1 MNATKTKDQKG
12 VHATREIDD
21 DGDSNARAVRENCV
35 LLCISKYIQVARMR
49 IKWKPL
55 FSLSFFSCSSAFP
68 WWRVTQIL
76 WEEIGANSGRSFPK
90 ISTFCEREKRE
101 RERERD
107 FMGGKSSACIKLLV
121 RASKVRESFPKDN
134 RKLLL
139 KGGPGSR
146 MKQRETTTE
155 EEK

>member
-49 IKWKPL
+49 IKWKPPL

-68 WWRVTQIL
+68 WWRVTEIL

-90 ISTFCEREKRE
+90 ISTLFHLFARGRERK

-107 FMGGKSSACIKLLV
+107 FMGGGKSSVA
-121 RASKVRESFPKDN
+121 
-134 RKLLL
+134 
-139 KGGPGSR
+139 
-146 MKQRETTTE
+146 
-155 EEK
+155 

>member
-1 MNATKTKDQKG
+1 MK
-12 VHATREIDD
+12 
-21 DGDSNARAVRENCV
+21 
-35 LLCISKYIQVARMR
+35 

-55 FSLSFFSCSSAFP
+55 FSLSFFSCSSTFP

-90 ISTFCEREKRE
+90 ISTLPSFCERE

-107 FMGGKSSACIKLLV
+107 WEEKVLLHKILV
-121 RASKVRESFPKDN
+121 ASKVRGERQQKARGN
-134 RKLLL
+134 LLL

>member
-1 MNATKTKDQKG
+1 MY
-12 VHATREIDD
+12 
-21 DGDSNARAVRENCV
+21 
-35 LLCISKYIQVARMR
+35 ISKYIQVARMR
-49 IKWKPL
+49 ISGNPPL
-55 FSLSFFSCSSAFP
+55 FSLSLFSCSSAFP

-90 ISTFCEREKRE
+90 ISTFCERERE

-107 FMGGKSSACIKLLV
+107 FGGGKSSACIKLLV

-139 KGGPGSR
+139 LKGGPGSR